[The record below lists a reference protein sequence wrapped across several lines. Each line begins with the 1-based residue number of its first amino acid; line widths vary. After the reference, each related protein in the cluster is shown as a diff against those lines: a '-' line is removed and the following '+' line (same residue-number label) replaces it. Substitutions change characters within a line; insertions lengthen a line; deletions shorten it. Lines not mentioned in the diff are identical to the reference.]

1 MAVRKINYNNRE
13 YQIKLPKLLDDDV
26 VSKAYSPF
34 SSFWGIY
41 MIQSIAC
48 TLKSYVTRAYILSD
62 NSHALNYRIC
72 IVIIKHK

>member
-1 MAVRKINYNNRE
+1 MM
-13 YQIKLPKLLDDDV
+13 QCQKLILHFQL
-26 VSKAYSPF
+26 SKEF
-34 SSFWGIY
+34 

-48 TLKSYVTRAYILSD
+48 TLTSYVTRAYILSD